1 MLTLPCE
8 KVNIERSLPNI
19 LSINVDVL
27 KTISSVS
34 YFLIPTHP
42 SCFDSLSLPTQKLF
56 DVNLRDW
63 ETICLSSSNVP
74 EELIDTFIEGGF
86 TDVSQESKLLF
97 VNPDNT
103 VKDRIID
110 CLIRR

>member
-1 MLTLPCE
+1 MAGLSTLESMQMRYIKHLLILML
-8 KVNIERSLPNI
+8 KAY
-19 LSINVDVL
+19 
-27 KTISSVS
+27 K
-34 YFLIPTHP
+34 
-42 SCFDSLSLPTQKLF
+42 KG
-56 DVNLRDW
+56 
-63 ETICLSSSNVP
+63 

>member
-1 MLTLPCE
+1 ML
-8 KVNIERSLPNI
+8 KAY
-19 LSINVDVL
+19 
-27 KTISSVS
+27 K
-34 YFLIPTHP
+34 
-42 SCFDSLSLPTQKLF
+42 KG
-56 DVNLRDW
+56 
-63 ETICLSSSNVP
+63 